1 MLIEDAKILITD
13 DSILARKQLKDM
25 FSEYGDIVTV
35 EEVMKMLQIGR
46 VSVYQMLKTGE
57 IRSLKVGKKYVIP
70 KKSVIEL
77 FDFQ

>member
-1 MLIEDAKILITD
+1 M
-13 DSILARKQLKDM
+13 KQLKDM

-46 VSVYQMLKTGE
+46 VSVYQMLKSGE

>member
-1 MLIEDAKILITD
+1 M
-13 DSILARKQLKDM
+13 KQLKDM

-46 VSVYQMLKTGE
+46 VSVYQMLKSGE

-77 FDFQ
+77 CDFQ

>member
-1 MLIEDAKILITD
+1 M
-13 DSILARKQLKDM
+13 KQLKDM

>member
-1 MLIEDAKILITD
+1 M
-13 DSILARKQLKDM
+13 KQLKDM
-25 FSEYGDIVTV
+25 FTEYGDIVTV

-46 VSVYQMLKTGE
+46 VSVYQMLKSGE

-77 FDFQ
+77 FDF

>member
-1 MLIEDAKILITD
+1 ME
-13 DSILARKQLKDM
+13 QLKDM

-46 VSVYQMLKTGE
+46 VSVYQMLKSGE

-77 FDFQ
+77 FNFQ

>member
-1 MLIEDAKILITD
+1 M
-13 DSILARKQLKDM
+13 KQIKDM
-25 FSEYGDIVTV
+25 LSEYGDIVTI

-46 VSVYQMLKTGE
+46 VSVYQMLKSGE

>member
-1 MLIEDAKILITD
+1 M
-13 DSILARKQLKDM
+13 KQLKDM

-46 VSVYQMLKTGE
+46 VSVYQMLKSGE
-57 IRSLKVGKKYVIP
+57 IRNLKVGKKYVIP

>member
-1 MLIEDAKILITD
+1 
-13 DSILARKQLKDM
+13 M

-46 VSVYQMLKTGE
+46 VSVYQMLKSGE
-57 IRSLKVGKKYVIP
+57 ICSLKVGKKYVIP

>member
-1 MLIEDAKILITD
+1 M
-13 DSILARKQLKDM
+13 KQIKDM
-25 FSEYGDIVTV
+25 FSEYGDIGTV
-35 EEVMKMLQIGR
+35 GEGMKMLQIGR
-46 VSVYQMLKTGE
+46 VSVYQMLKSGE

>member
-1 MLIEDAKILITD
+1 M
-13 DSILARKQLKDM
+13 KQLKDM

-46 VSVYQMLKTGE
+46 VSVYQMLKSGE

-70 KKSVIEL
+70 KKSVIAL

>member
-1 MLIEDAKILITD
+1 
-13 DSILARKQLKDM
+13 M

-46 VSVYQMLKTGE
+46 VSVYQMLKSGE
-57 IRSLKVGKKYVIP
+57 IRSLRVGKKYVIP

>member
-1 MLIEDAKILITD
+1 MIFCYHSGLSTNKKGEKM
-13 DSILARKQLKDM
+13 KQLKDM

-46 VSVYQMLKTGE
+46 VSVYQMLKSGE
-57 IRSLKVGKKYVIP
+57 IRSLRVGKKYVIP

>member
-1 MLIEDAKILITD
+1 M
-13 DSILARKQLKDM
+13 KQIKDM
-25 FSEYGDIVTV
+25 FSEYGDIVSV

-46 VSVYQMLKTGE
+46 VSVYQMLKSGE

>member
-1 MLIEDAKILITD
+1 M
-13 DSILARKQLKDM
+13 KQLKDM

-46 VSVYQMLKTGE
+46 VSVYQMLKSGE
-57 IRSLKVGKKYVIP
+57 IRSLRVGKKYVIP

-77 FDFQ
+77 FDFL

>member
-1 MLIEDAKILITD
+1 M
-13 DSILARKQLKDM
+13 KQLKDM

-46 VSVYQMLKTGE
+46 VSIYQMLKSGE
-57 IRSLKVGKKYVIP
+57 IRSLKVGEKYVIP

>member
-1 MLIEDAKILITD
+1 M
-13 DSILARKQLKDM
+13 KQIKDM

-46 VSVYQMLKTGE
+46 VSVYQMLKSGE
-57 IRSLKVGKKYVIP
+57 IRSLKVGKKYVVP

>member
-1 MLIEDAKILITD
+1 M
-13 DSILARKQLKDM
+13 KQIKDM

-46 VSVYQMLKTGE
+46 VSVYQMLKSGE
-57 IRSLKVGKKYVIP
+57 IRSLKVGKKYIIP

>member
-1 MLIEDAKILITD
+1 MQQI
-13 DSILARKQLKDM
+13 KDM

-46 VSVYQMLKTGE
+46 VSVYQMLKSGE

>member
-1 MLIEDAKILITD
+1 M
-13 DSILARKQLKDM
+13 KQLKDM
-25 FSEYGDIVTV
+25 FTEYGDIVTV

-46 VSVYQMLKTGE
+46 VSVYQMLKSGE

>member
-1 MLIEDAKILITD
+1 MITANIT
-13 DSILARKQLKDM
+13 SV
-25 FSEYGDIVTV
+25 IVTV

-46 VSVYQMLKTGE
+46 VSVYQMLKSGE

>member
-1 MLIEDAKILITD
+1 M
-13 DSILARKQLKDM
+13 KQINDM

-46 VSVYQMLKTGE
+46 VSVYQMLKSGE

>member
-1 MLIEDAKILITD
+1 MIFCYHSVLSTNKKCEKM
-13 DSILARKQLKDM
+13 KQLKDM
-25 FSEYGDIVTV
+25 FTEYGDIVTV

-46 VSVYQMLKTGE
+46 VSVYQMLKSGE

>member
-1 MLIEDAKILITD
+1 M
-13 DSILARKQLKDM
+13 KQLKDM

-35 EEVMKMLQIGR
+35 EEVMRMLQIGR
-46 VSVYQMLKTGE
+46 VSVYQMLKSGE

-70 KKSVIEL
+70 KKSVIEI

>member
-1 MLIEDAKILITD
+1 M
-13 DSILARKQLKDM
+13 KQLKDM

-46 VSVYQMLKTGE
+46 VSVYQMLKSGE

-70 KKSVIEL
+70 KKSIIEL

>member
-1 MLIEDAKILITD
+1 M
-13 DSILARKQLKDM
+13 KQLKDM

-46 VSVYQMLKTGE
+46 VSVYQMLRSGE

>member
-1 MLIEDAKILITD
+1 M
-13 DSILARKQLKDM
+13 KQIKDM

-46 VSVYQMLKTGE
+46 VSVYQMLKSGE
-57 IRSLKVGKKYVIP
+57 IRSIKVGKKYVIP

>member
-1 MLIEDAKILITD
+1 M
-13 DSILARKQLKDM
+13 KQLKDM

-46 VSVYQMLKTGE
+46 VSVYQMLKSGE
-57 IRSLKVGKKYVIP
+57 IRSLRVGKKYVIP

>member
-1 MLIEDAKILITD
+1 M
-13 DSILARKQLKDM
+13 KQIKDM

>member
-1 MLIEDAKILITD
+1 M
-13 DSILARKQLKDM
+13 KQLKDM

-46 VSVYQMLKTGE
+46 VSVYQMLKSGE
-57 IRSLKVGKKYVIP
+57 IRSLKVGKKYIIP

>member
-1 MLIEDAKILITD
+1 MK
-13 DSILARKQLKDM
+13 RLKDM

-46 VSVYQMLKTGE
+46 VSVYQMLKSGE